1 MLYIGFMAVKR
12 METGRMDLALD
23 WFDRQGWQPFPFQV
37 LAWQEFR
44 EGKHGLVNAPTGS
57 GKTYS
62 LFIPIALQYLEA
74 GCPAGLFAI
83 WVTPIRA
90 LTKEIFNACSRA
102 AQGMGIEMEIAVRT
116 GDTDQKER
124 QRQKQK
130 PPTVLITT
138 PESIH
143 LLLATK
149 GYDRLFRGLH
159 AVVVDEWHE
168 LLGNKRGILVE
179 LGLSRLK
186 TIAIAL
192 RIWGI
197 SATIGNL
204 EQGLEVLL
212 GTDYA
217 PEQVALIRADIRKE
231 IQVASILDDEV
242 EKLPWGG
249 HLGIK
254 LLERVI
260 PIIMAS
266 ESALIFVNT
275 RSQCEIWYQRLLEM
289 EPQLAGWMA
298 MHHSA
303 ISKELRDWVEDALYD
318 GRLKA
323 VVCTSSLDLGVD
335 FRPVETIIQIGSPK
349 GIARFIQRAGRSGHR
364 PGASSKIYF
373 VPTHAL
379 ELMEAPSLRRAIAMN
394 YLEDRLPHIRCFDV
408 LVQYLMTL
416 AVSDGFRPEE
426 IWPEVRGTHCFS
438 SLDVEEWY
446 WALQF
451 ITKGSKSL
459 EAYDEFQKVVVDG
472 GRFAI
477 HDRRVALRHRLSI
490 GTIVGDT
497 MIKVRFLRGKFLG
510 NIEEWFISQLQPGD
524 VFWFAGQALEFVM
537 LKDMDA
543 LVRKSTKKTGRI
555 PSWQGGKSPLS
566 SQLAEML
573 RQELYLYFEGQAP
586 SEEAHYLQ
594 PLFDLQAE
602 RSSLPTRDL
611 FLIEYFMTKEGYHLL
626 MYPFEGRF
634 VHEGMAALIAKRISR
649 RQPISF
655 SIAMNDYGFELLSD
669 KPIDL
674 DPVSIQ
680 SWFSTDHLH
689 ADIQSSINSVEMAR
703 RQFREVARI
712 SGMVFAGFPNKPKK
726 EKHLQASAQLL
737 FDVFRDYEPDN
748 LLYRQTYEEV
758 MTYQLEEARLRAALK
773 RISGQKIR
781 VEYPDKITPFAFPIM
796 VERIRERFSTESL
809 TDRIKKMKV
818 EWGD

>member
-1 MLYIGFMAVKR
+1 MAPLQPK
-12 METGRMDLALD
+12 TATHDLAYR
-23 WFDRQGWQPFPFQV
+23 WFSRQGWHPFPFQEQ
-37 LAWQEFR
+37 AWQEFGM
-44 EGKHGLVNAPTGS
+44 GKHGLVNAPTGS

-62 LFIPIALQYLEA
+62 LFIPIALNYLEA
-74 GCPAGLFAI
+74 GCPPGLFAI

-90 LTKEIFNACSRA
+90 LTKEIYNACSRA
-102 AQGMGIEMEIAVRT
+102 ADGLGIEMEIAVRT

-124 QRQKQK
+124 ARQKQK
-130 PPTVLITT
+130 PPTLLITT

-149 GYDRLFRGLH
+149 GYDHLFRHLH

-168 LLGNKRGILVE
+168 LLGNKRGVLVE

-186 TIAIAL
+186 TIASEL

-197 SATIGNL
+197 SATVGNL
-204 EQGLEVLL
+204 GQALEVLL
-212 GTDYA
+212 GADYA
-217 PEQVALIRADIRKE
+217 PEQAVLIRANIHKE
-231 IQVASILDDEV
+231 IQVISILDDEV

-266 ESALIFVNT
+266 ESALIFTNT
-275 RSQCEIWYQRLLEM
+275 RAQCEIWYQRLLEA

-318 GRLKA
+318 DRLKA

-335 FRPVETIIQIGSPK
+335 FRPVETIVQIGSPK
-349 GIARFIQRAGRSGHR
+349 GIARFIQRAGRSGHQ
-364 PGASSKIYF
+364 PGAASKIYF

-379 ELMEAPSLRRAIAMN
+379 ELMESPSLRRAIAEEYVEN
-394 YLEDRLPHIRCFDV
+394 RVPHIRCFDV

-416 AVSDGFRPEE
+416 AVSDGFRPDE
-426 IWPEVRGTHCFS
+426 IWPEVRSTHCFG
-438 SLDVEEWY
+438 SLDLQEWY

-451 ITKGSKSL
+451 ITKGSRSL
-459 EAYDEFQKVVVDG
+459 EAYDEFQKVEITG
-472 GRFAI
+472 GHYQI
-477 HDRRVALRHRLSI
+477 HDRRIALRHRLSI

-524 VFWFAGQALEFVM
+524 VFWFAGQPLEFVM

-566 SQLAEML
+566 SELAEML
-573 RQELYLYFEGQAP
+573 REELYLYLEGFSP
-586 SEEAHYLQ
+586 SPEAQYLQ

-602 RSSLPTRDL
+602 RSSLPGREL
-611 FLIEYFMTKEGYHLL
+611 FLIEYFMTREGYHLM

-649 RQPISF
+649 SQPISF

-674 DPVSIQ
+674 DPVHIQ
-680 SWFSTDHLH
+680 SWFSTDHLQS
-689 ADIQSSINSVEMAR
+689 DIESSINSVEMAR

-737 FDVFRDYEPDN
+737 FNVFKDYEPEN

-758 MTYQLEEARLRAALK
+758 MTFQLEEARLRAALK
-773 RISGQKIR
+773 RIRSQQIR
-781 VEYPDKITPFAFPIM
+781 VDYPDKVTPFAFPIM

-809 TDRIKKMKV
+809 SDRIKKMKV
-818 EWGD
+818 EWGDG

>member
-1 MLYIGFMAVKR
+1 MLYIGFMVVKR
-12 METGRMDLALD
+12 TDIDGMAVALD
-23 WFDRQGWQPFPFQV
+23 WFDRQGWKPFPFQES
-37 LAWQEFR
+37 AWHEFR
-44 EGKHGLVNAPTGS
+44 DGKHGLVNAPTGS

-90 LTKEIFNACSRA
+90 LTKEIYNACSRA

-130 PPTVLITT
+130 PPTLLITT

-168 LLGNKRGILVE
+168 LLGNKRGILIE

-186 TIAIAL
+186 SIAGDL

-204 EQGLEVLL
+204 DQALEVLL
-212 GTDYA
+212 GADHA
-217 PEQVALIRADIRKE
+217 PEQAALIRADIHKE
-231 IQVASILDDEV
+231 IVVESILDEEV

-260 PIIMAS
+260 PVIMAS

-275 RSQCEIWYQRLLEM
+275 RSQCEIWYQRLLEA

-303 ISKELRDWVEDALYD
+303 ISKELRDWVEDALYE

-379 ELMEAPSLRRAIAMN
+379 ELMEAPSLIRAIASQ
-394 YLEDRLPHIRCFDV
+394 YVEDRLPHIRCFDV

-416 AVSDGFRPEE
+416 AVSDGFVPQE

-438 SLDVEEWY
+438 SLDLEEWY
-446 WALQF
+446 WALHF
-451 ITKGSKSL
+451 ITRGSKSL
-459 EAYDEFQKVVVDG
+459 EAYDEFQKVVIEG
-472 GRFAI
+472 GRYII

-497 MIKVRFLRGKFLG
+497 MIKVRLLRGKFLG

-543 LVRKSTKKTGRI
+543 LVRKTTKKSGRI

-586 SEEAHYLQ
+586 SPEAHYLQ
-594 PLFDLQAE
+594 PLFDLQTE

-611 FLIEYFMTKEGYHLL
+611 FLIEYFMTREGYHLL

-649 RQPISF
+649 HQPISF

-680 SWFSTDHLH
+680 AWFSTDHLQT
-689 ADIQSSINSVEMAR
+689 DIQSSINSVEMAR

-737 FDVFRDYEPDN
+737 FNVFRDYEPDN

-773 RISGQKIR
+773 RISAQNIR
-781 VEYPDKITPFAFPIM
+781 VEYPDKVTPFAFPIM

-809 TDRIKKMKV
+809 TDRIRKMKV